1 VFANSL
7 FANTAPDPLAPR
19 TNTTHTNEQVFANV
33 FANVSERR
41 TLNSVN
47 SYAWKFPCCTIMHA
61 RSTAVLLV

>member
-41 TLNSVN
+41 TLRPQ
-47 SYAWKFPCCTIMHA
+47 AT
-61 RSTAVLLV
+61 RSEVCGS